1 MPLAGTPAPIKK
13 KRTSR
18 IITKTLKDA
27 GSEINLGKKISIP
40 RDVML
45 EELSLLKNKGSLMF
59 KERQRRVE
67 RFIYESNP
75 DVFNP
80 DSMDNFQKFIPGSGG
95 VLKTGSGGIQM
106 VGQTGS
112 GFRSGYTR
120 YGTHS
125 RGTAP
130 APYPKPQH
138 LAAVS
143 GITGK
148 HGSSHGQVDGGSAGA
163 GGLEGHGVQGG
174 ADGEKGSGGGAG
186 KKHITVLKTYV
197 SPWEQ
202 AMGNDPELKATMNLH
217 MESPSG
223 STKLRYYKSFN
234 RTAMPYGGFEKAAK
248 LMTFQLPEFDTAP
261 PAPEPVIIFHQD
273 ISCRPN
279 FNRTPLGW
287 TPMSTDSLV
296 NLGIDLEFN
305 AETDDL

>member
-1 MPLAGTPAPIKK
+1 MPLAGTPAPTKK

-18 IITKTLKDA
+18 IITKTIKDA
-27 GSEINLGKKISIP
+27 GTEINFGKKISIP

-80 DSMDNFQKFIPGSGG
+80 DSMDNYQKFLPGSGV
-95 VLKTGSGGIQM
+95 VLKTGADGIQ
-106 VGQTGS
+106 VIGQMGS
-112 GFRSGYTR
+112 GVRSGYSR
-120 YGTHS
+120 FGTHS
-125 RGTAP
+125 KGTAP
-130 APYPKPQH
+130 APYPKHQH
-138 LAAVS
+138 HAAAS

-148 HGSSHGQVDGGSAGA
+148 RGSGQAAGGT
-163 GGLEGHGVQGG
+163 GGLEGSGDHGG
-174 ADGEKGSGGGAG
+174 ADGGKEAGGTG
-186 KKHITVLKTYV
+186 KKHITILKTYV

-202 AMGNDPELKATMNLH
+202 AMGNDPELKATMSLH
-217 MESPSG
+217 MASPSVP
-223 STKLRYYKSFN
+223 SKQRSYKSFN

-261 PAPEPVIIFHQD
+261 PEPEPVVVFHQG

-296 NLGIDLEFN
+296 NLGIDLELN

>member
-18 IITKTLKDA
+18 IITKTLKDVGA
-27 GSEINLGKKISIP
+27 EINLGKKISIP

-80 DSMDNFQKFIPGSGG
+80 DSMDNFQRFLPGSG
-95 VLKTGSGGIQM
+95 VILKTGADGIQM
-106 VGQTGS
+106 IGQVGS
-112 GFRSGYTR
+112 GGRSGYSR
-120 YGTHS
+120 FGAHS

-130 APYPKPQH
+130 APHPKSQH

-143 GITGK
+143 GLTGK
-148 HGSSHGQVDGGSAGA
+148 HGSGQVAEGA
-163 GGLEGHGVQGG
+163 GGLGGSGDQAGGVDGGVDGGKGAGG
-174 ADGEKGSGGGAG
+174 AA

-197 SPWEQ
+197 SPWEK
-202 AMGNDPELKATMNLH
+202 AMGNDPDLKATMSSH
-217 MESPSG
+217 MESPS
-223 STKLRYYKSFN
+223 SPSKLRSYKSFN

-261 PAPEPVIIFHQD
+261 PEPEPVVVFHQD

>member
-27 GSEINLGKKISIP
+27 GTEINFGKKISIP

-80 DSMDNFQKFIPGSGG
+80 DSMDNYQKFLPGSGV
-95 VLKTGSGGIQM
+95 VLKTGADGIQ
-106 VGQTGS
+106 VIGQTGS
-112 GFRSGYTR
+112 GVRSGH
-120 YGTHS
+120 GHFGAHS
-125 RGTAP
+125 KGTAP
-130 APYPKPQH
+130 APHPKPQH
-138 LAAVS
+138 LAAAS

-148 HGSSHGQVDGGSAGA
+148 QGSGHAA
-163 GGLEGHGVQGG
+163 GGTGGHEGSGDHGG
-174 ADGEKGSGGGAG
+174 ADGEKEAGGTG
-186 KKHITVLKTYV
+186 KKHITILKTYV

-202 AMGNDPELKATMNLH
+202 AMGNDPELKATMSLH
-217 MESPSG
+217 MASPSAP
-223 STKLRYYKSFN
+223 SKHRSFKSFN
-234 RTAMPYGGFEKAAK
+234 RIAMPYGGFEKAAK

-261 PAPEPVIIFHQD
+261 PEPEPVVVFHQD

>member
-1 MPLAGTPAPIKK
+1 MPLAGTPAPTKK
-13 KRTSR
+13 KRTTR
-18 IITKTLKDA
+18 IIPKTLKDA
-27 GSEINLGKKISIP
+27 GTEINLGKKISIP

-75 DVFNP
+75 DVFNT
-80 DSMDNFQKFIPGSGG
+80 DSMDNFQKYLPDSGV
-95 VLKTGSGGIQM
+95 VLKTGSGGSQM
-106 VGQTGS
+106 TGQTGF
-112 GFRSGYTR
+112 GIRSGYTR

-125 RGTAP
+125 SGKAP
-130 APYPKPQH
+130 APYPKAQH

-148 HGSSHGQVDGGSAGA
+148 HGSSHDQIAGGSGGA
-163 GGLEGHGVQGG
+163 GGLEGHGGQG
-174 ADGEKGSGGGAG
+174 AANGEKGSEGAG
-186 KKHITVLKTYV
+186 KKHITILKTYV

-202 AMGNDPELKATMNLH
+202 AMGNDPDLKATMSLH

-223 STKLRYYKSFN
+223 TTKLRSYKSFN

-248 LMTFQLPEFDTAP
+248 LMTFQLPEFDTVP
-261 PAPEPVIIFHQD
+261 PEPEPVVVFHQD

-287 TPMSTDSLV
+287 TPMSTESLV

>member
-1 MPLAGTPAPIKK
+1 MPLAGTPAPTKK

-18 IITKTLKDA
+18 IITKTIKDA
-27 GSEINLGKKISIP
+27 GTGINFGKKISIP

-45 EELSLLKNKGSLMF
+45 EELSLLKNKGSQMF

-67 RFIYESNP
+67 RFIYESHP

-80 DSMDNFQKFIPGSGG
+80 DSMDNLQKFLPGSGV
-95 VLKTGSGGIQM
+95 VLKTGSDGIQ
-106 VGQTGS
+106 VIGQMGS
-112 GFRSGYTR
+112 GVRSGYSR

-148 HGSSHGQVDGGSAGA
+148 HGSGQGDGGSGGA
-163 GGLEGHGVQGG
+163 GGLEGSGVQGG
-174 ADGEKGSGGGAG
+174 ADGGKEAGGAG
-186 KKHITVLKTYV
+186 KKHISIFKTYV

-202 AMGNDPELKATMNLH
+202 AMGNDAELKATMSLH

-223 STKLRYYKSFN
+223 SVKLRSYKSFN
-234 RTAMPYGGFEKAAK
+234 RTAMPFGGFEKAAK

-261 PAPEPVIIFHQD
+261 PEPEPLVVFHQD

-296 NLGIDLEFN
+296 NLGIDLDFN

>member
-13 KRTSR
+13 KRTPR

-27 GSEINLGKKISIP
+27 ETEINFGKKISIP

-80 DSMDNFQKFIPGSGG
+80 DSMDNLQRFLPGSGV
-95 VLKTGSGGIQM
+95 VLKTGAGGIQ
-106 VGQTGS
+106 VYGQMGS
-112 GFRSGYTR
+112 GVRSGYSHF
-120 YGTHS
+120 GTHS

-148 HGSSHGQVDGGSAGA
+148 HGSGQVANGI
-163 GGLEGHGVQGG
+163 GGLEGGGDQGG
-174 ADGEKGSGGGAG
+174 VDGGKGAGGAGGAGGVG

-202 AMGNDPELKATMNLH
+202 AMGNDTELKATMSLH
-217 MESPSG
+217 MESPSAPG
-223 STKLRYYKSFN
+223 MLQFYKSFN

-261 PAPEPVIIFHQD
+261 PEPEPVVVFHQD

-296 NLGIDLEFN
+296 NLGVDLEFN